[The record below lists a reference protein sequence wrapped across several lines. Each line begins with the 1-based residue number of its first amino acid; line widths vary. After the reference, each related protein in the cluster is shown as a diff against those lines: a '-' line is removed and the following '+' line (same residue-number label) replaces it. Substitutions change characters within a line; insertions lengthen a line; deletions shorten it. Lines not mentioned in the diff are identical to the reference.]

1 MRYGLLTDDFNEAL
15 DGFLLKGFS
24 CFLKLNEIVLKRDKK
39 SSQVAVVLTSKFLEK
54 FPLDII
60 VMLVD
65 LVDGFLAIFLNDRSV
80 LLETEFRGKLSILN
94 Q

>member
-1 MRYGLLTDDFNEAL
+1 MI
-15 DGFLLKGFS
+15 LKW
-24 CFLKLNEIVLKRDKK
+24 NKK
-39 SSQVAVVLTSKFLEK
+39 CSEVAVVLTSQFLEK

-60 VMLVD
+60 IMLID
-65 LVDGFLAIFLNDRSV
+65 LVNGFLSIFLNDGRV